1 MESLLAFIISSM
13 PMQFAHHAHQLQM
26 REIAHSVSDIPSTKQ
41 IAPADHARL
50 TSILITPALAQA
62 TSSILT
68 IPHRLACFVKEI
80 QPSRSVHHAFITTS
94 TLTLLYVLNARL
106 LTPIIVDQVLA
117 QITISVMKFAA
128 SVSMLKQV
136 KSAPFASGITTP
148 MMFA

>member
-1 MESLLAFIISSM
+1 
-13 PMQFAHHAHQLQM
+13 MQFAQHAHLLQI
-26 REIAHSVSDIPSTKQ
+26 REIAHSVSDIPSTNQ
-41 IAPADHARL
+41 IAPADHARP

-62 TSSILT
+62 TFSILT
-68 IPHRLACFVKEI
+68 IRHILACFVREI
-80 QPSRSVHHAFITTS
+80 QPSRSVHHAFITTL

-117 QITISVMKFAA
+117 QITISVMKFAV

-136 KSAPFASGITTP
+136 KHAPFALGIIMP